1 MHQNKIIQDTSLKEG
16 GCLIIM
22 WNKFRLW
29 FNRND
34 TKILTIAVII
44 IGIMILIKST
54 NQMFKS
60 AMEERNAEISAN
72 ENTQNTSVFDG
83 TEYDESLL
91 NELDKTS
98 DDYKIAN
105 KIIDKFLNNLYIAN
119 KNNDVS
125 AKQKAIDMCSSKFI
139 ENLTT
144 PKRTI
149 TTDNILDYLLKI
161 DNKSNYSV
169 ENIYK
174 YDEKNDVAKYIMILK
189 YEDDVTVEK
198 SYMVFNA
205 DKTNMSFAFCGSYME
220 LDYIMENSSAD
231 FGSIENNGAN
241 GF

>member
-1 MHQNKIIQDTSLKEG
+1 MHQNKIIQETSLKEG

>member
-1 MHQNKIIQDTSLKEG
+1 
-16 GCLIIM
+16 M

-98 DDYKIAN
+98 DDYKIAS

-174 YDEKNDVAKYIMILK
+174 YDEKNDVAKYIMVLK

-205 DKTNMSFAFCGSYME
+205 DKTNKTFAFCGSYME

-241 GF
+241 DF